1 MMRVINGQWISVL
14 IGNSIGKDGI
24 ECVFRR

>member
-1 MMRVINGQWISVL
+1 MIREINGQWISVL

>member
-1 MMRVINGQWISVL
+1 MNREIKGQWISVL

>member
-1 MMRVINGQWISVL
+1 MIRVINGQWISVL

-24 ECVFRR
+24 ECVDWK